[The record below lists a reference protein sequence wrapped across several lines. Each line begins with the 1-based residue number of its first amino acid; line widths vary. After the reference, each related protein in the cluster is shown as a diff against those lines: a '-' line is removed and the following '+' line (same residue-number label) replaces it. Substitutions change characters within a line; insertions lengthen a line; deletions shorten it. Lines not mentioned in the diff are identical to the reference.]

1 VIEAI
6 RRKITVIRSWFLEEN
21 AESLRQAKH
30 NLWYI
35 FVSLFMFSFTFITLF
50 SITSFNA
57 IIIGLSPLPAIILV
71 AKMACIFSFGA
82 ITGIFFS
89 AFLSEKNI
97 SSFNMDCDYALKT
110 FYSPLTQSFFAGF
123 IGGAYGGMLM
133 DIGFAGTNTALLP
146 QTLIAIGSII
156 ILLIFASY
164 FETFNENPEYI
175 HALHRTSGY
184 NLHIMMTLFAI
195 IVVSC
200 VSSLIFF
207 IPIICIASLLIAN
220 TINMVKFNSK
230 LVSFAKNDQIE
241 FVRAIIGST
250 KPPEALIQKAALTAA
265 KAGNKEIADFLM
277 MRQRNGNG
285 TFFQRAIALENIA
298 LVEYLLQNHL
308 YDKNIYAGE
317 YDFSSD
323 YNILS
328 SPALEP
334 AILSAAKT
342 GNVAIAA
349 ALIAAGANP
358 SELAYRDNKTALQL
372 AVENNHINLVKYLM
386 FSKHVQFIEL
396 YTCLNQ
402 GYITRADAFEK
413 SKQMLNMSLDDNG
426 FCNLIRERFE
436 DKYTYTTAKRRD
448 EKTIL
453 EAKFDEIELGINNPN
468 KLSETNKKYLQ
479 NLINEYKKTSN
490 KPTEQLVA
498 RDVFSRSLLGISN
511 LVNLKKPATFRYM
524 QELIVGKVAGKI
536 NAKDVFLKLK
546 TTTRFLLKKLNPDV
560 VTRFLEYVGGPL
572 QNFKCTQ
579 YKLVKEISMERYNES
594 VKANEIKSIKEKE
607 EFNAPQTDLKE
618 EITPQADLKEGI
630 AQLAAQTAQRAITLK
645 MQQNIIDTLQ
655 EQLAAIGQRGKICIW
670 HINYLDL
677 DTTLDFFAF
686 LRGRSSSTPTAASS
700 IPLRTMDNCALVN
713 ALPDT

>member
-1 VIEAI
+1 MIEAI

-546 TTTRFLLKKLNPDV
+546 TTTRFLLKKLNVDV
-560 VTRFLEYVGGPL
+560 VTRFLEYVSGPL

-579 YKLVKEISMERYNES
+579 YKLVKEISIEIYNES
-594 VKANEIKSIKEKE
+594 VKAVEIKNIKDAEKIK
-607 EFNAPQTDLKE
+607 A
-618 EITPQADLKEGI
+618 
-630 AQLAAQTAQRAITLK
+630 
-645 MQQNIIDTLQ
+645 
-655 EQLAAIGQRGKICIW
+655 
-670 HINYLDL
+670 
-677 DTTLDFFAF
+677 
-686 LRGRSSSTPTAASS
+686 
-700 IPLRTMDNCALVN
+700 
-713 ALPDT
+713 